1 MSLPQKPAIKEVRFT
16 GDDFTGNILLK
27 AFKFLARGCTTELE
41 VKLSQ
46 GVSGTKE
53 SRKQH

>member
-1 MSLPQKPAIKEVRFT
+1 MKEVRFE
-16 GDDFTGNILLK
+16 GPDFTGNILLK

-46 GVSGTKE
+46 GVNGTKE
-53 SRKQH
+53 SRNKTNKLRP